1 MGERPRAP
9 YREGMDI
16 VVAGSHGLIGSEL
29 LERLRED
36 GHHVRRLVRR
46 PAQTRDEREWDP
58 DAGILDPSAVEGADA
73 VVNLA
78 GAGIGDHRWTT
89 EYKRTLVTSRTRTTG
104 LLARTLAALDAP
116 PPVWVQGSAIGYYG
130 DRGAQVLTET
140 SSSGEGFLAR
150 LVREWEAATA
160 PAQDA
165 GVRVVHARTGIV
177 LSPEG
182 GALGRLLPLL
192 RLGVGGRLGPGT
204 QYWSWIT
211 VRDEVAA
218 LRHLLTAP
226 VHGAVNLCAP
236 LPATNA
242 QITAA
247 LAQALHRPAVV
258 AVPSFAL
265 RVVLGELASDVL
277 GSQRALPTVLEA
289 SGFRF
294 AHPSLEAAARW
305 VVDR

>member
-1 MGERPRAP
+1 
-9 YREGMDI
+9 MDI
-16 VVAGSHGLIGSEL
+16 VVAGSHGLIGGEL

-46 PAQTRDEREWDP
+46 PPQTSDERQWDP
-58 DAGILDPSAVEGADA
+58 DAGILDPAALEGADA

-78 GAGIGDHRWTT
+78 GAGIADHRWTT

-104 LLARTLAALDAP
+104 LLARTLAGLDRP
-116 PPVWVQGSAIGYYG
+116 VPVWVQGSAIGYYG

-140 SSSGEGFLAR
+140 SASGDGFLAR

-160 PAQDA
+160 PAEDA

-192 RLGVGGRLGPGT
+192 RLGVGGRLGSGR

-211 VRDEVAA
+211 LRDEVAA

-226 VHGAVNLCAP
+226 VHGPVNLCAP

-242 QITAA
+242 EITAS
-247 LAQALHRPAVV
+247 LARALHRPAVV

-265 RVVLGELASDVL
+265 KIALGELASDIL

-294 AHPSLEAAARW
+294 ADPGLDAAARS
-305 VVDR
+305 VVEG

>member
-1 MGERPRAP
+1 
-9 YREGMDI
+9 MDI
-16 VVAGSHGLIGSEL
+16 VVAGSHGFIGAEL

-46 PAQTRDEREWDP
+46 APQTSDEHEWDP
-58 DAGILDPSAVEGADA
+58 DAGVLDPGVLEGADA

-104 LLARTLAALDAP
+104 LLARTMAGLDAP

-140 SSSGEGFLAR
+140 SASGDGFLAR

-160 PAQDA
+160 PAEQA

-177 LSPEG
+177 LSSEG

-211 VRDEVAA
+211 LRDEVDA

-226 VHGAVNLCAP
+226 VHGPVNLCSP
-236 LPATNA
+236 HPATNA
-242 QITAA
+242 EITRA
-247 LAQALHRPAVV
+247 LARELHRPAVV
-258 AVPSFAL
+258 AVPSVAL
-265 RVVLGELASDVL
+265 RVVLGELASDIL

-289 SGFRF
+289 SGF
-294 AHPSLEAAARW
+294 AYSDPLLDDAARR
-305 VVDR
+305 VVERR

>member
-1 MGERPRAP
+1 
-9 YREGMDI
+9 MDI
-16 VVAGSHGLIGSEL
+16 VVAGSHGLIGTEL
-29 LERLRED
+29 LERLRAD

-46 PAQTRDEREWDP
+46 APQTSDEHEWDP
-58 DAGILDPSAVEGADA
+58 DSGRLDPGALAGADA

-89 EYKRTLVTSRTRTTG
+89 AYKRTLVTSRTRTTG
-104 LLARTLAALDAP
+104 LLARTLAGLDSP

-140 SSSGEGFLAR
+140 SASGDGFLAR

-160 PAQDA
+160 PAEQA

-177 LSPEG
+177 LSPDG

-211 VRDEVAA
+211 LRDEVAA
-218 LRHLLTAP
+218 LQHLLTAP
-226 VHGAVNLCAP
+226 VHGPVNLSSP
-236 LPATNA
+236 HPATNA
-242 QITAA
+242 EITRA
-247 LAQALHRPAVV
+247 LARALHRPAVL

-265 RVVLGELASDVL
+265 HVALGELASDIL

-289 SGFRF
+289 SGFTWSD
-294 AHPSLEAAARW
+294 PVLEDAARQ
-305 VVDR
+305 VVESR

>member
-1 MGERPRAP
+1 
-9 YREGMDI
+9 MDI

-36 GHHVRRLVRR
+36 GHRVRRLVRR
-46 PAQTRDEREWDP
+46 APQTADEREWDP
-58 DAGILDPSAVEGADA
+58 DAGILDPAALDGADA

-89 EYKRTLVTSRTRTTG
+89 AYKRTLLTSRTRTTG
-104 LLARTLAALDAP
+104 LLASTLAGLDHPA
-116 PPVWVQGSAIGYYG
+116 PVWVQGSAIGYYG

-140 SSSGEGFLAR
+140 STPGDGFLAR
-150 LVREWEAATA
+150 LVREWEAATT
-160 PAQDA
+160 PAEEA

-177 LSPEG
+177 LSPDG

-211 VRDEVAA
+211 LRDQVAA
-218 LRHLLTAP
+218 LRHLITAP
-226 VHGAVNLCAP
+226 VHGPVNLCAP
-236 LPATNA
+236 NPATNA
-242 QITAA
+242 EITAA
-247 LAQALHRPAVV
+247 LARALHRPAVV

-265 RVVLGELASDVL
+265 RVVLGELASDIL

-289 SGFRF
+289 SGFRY
-294 AHPSLEAAARW
+294 ADPGLEHAARW
-305 VVDR
+305 VVEG

>member
-1 MGERPRAP
+1 
-9 YREGMDI
+9 MDI

-29 LERLRED
+29 LAVLREQ

-46 PAQTRDEREWDP
+46 PPQTADEHEWDP
-58 DAGILDPSAVEGADA
+58 DAGVLDPAVLEGADA

-89 EYKRTLVTSRTRTTG
+89 AYKRTLVTSRTRTTG
-104 LLARTLAALDAP
+104 LIARTLAGLDDPA
-116 PPVWVQGSAIGYYG
+116 PVWLQGSAIGYYG

-140 SSSGEGFLAR
+140 STSGDGFLAR

-165 GVRVVHARTGIV
+165 GVRVVHARSGIV
-177 LSPEG
+177 LSPDG

-211 VRDEVAA
+211 LRDEVAA
-218 LRHLLTAP
+218 LCHLLTAP
-226 VHGAVNLCAP
+226 VHGPVNVCAP
-236 LPATNA
+236 QPATNA
-242 QITAA
+242 EITRELAAA
-247 LAQALHRPAVV
+247 LRRPAVL
-258 AVPSFAL
+258 AVPAFAL
-265 RVVLGELASDVL
+265 RIALGELASDIL

-289 SGFRF
+289 SGFGF
-294 AHPSLEAAARW
+294 ADPDLAGAARW
-305 VVDR
+305 VVER

>member
-1 MGERPRAP
+1 
-9 YREGMDI
+9 MDI

-46 PAQTRDEREWDP
+46 APQTADEHEWDP
-58 DAGILDPSAVEGADA
+58 DAGILDPAALDGADA

-78 GAGIGDHRWTT
+78 GAGIGDRRWTAA
-89 EYKRTLVTSRTRTTG
+89 YKRTLLTSRTRTTG
-104 LLARTLAALDAP
+104 LLARTLAGLDAP

-140 SSSGEGFLAR
+140 SAPGDGFLAR

-177 LSPEG
+177 LAPGG

-211 VRDEVAA
+211 LRDEVAA

-226 VHGAVNLCAP
+226 VHGPVNLCAP

-242 QITAA
+242 QVTAA
-247 LAQALHRPAVV
+247 LARALHRPAVV
-258 AVPSFAL
+258 AVPAVAL
-265 RVVLGELASDVL
+265 KVVLGELATDIL

-289 SGFRF
+289 SGFRYED
-294 AHPSLEAAARW
+294 PELDGAARS
-305 VVDR
+305 VVAR